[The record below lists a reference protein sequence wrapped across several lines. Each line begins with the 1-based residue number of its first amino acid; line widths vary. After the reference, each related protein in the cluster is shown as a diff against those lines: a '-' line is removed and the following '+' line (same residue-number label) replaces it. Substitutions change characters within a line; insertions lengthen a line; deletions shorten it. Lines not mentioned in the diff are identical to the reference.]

1 MRARQPGADNPRCRS
16 TAPERAEEDAVSAGA
31 GTTKCPARKSR
42 ALRVSSSRGED
53 TMPDPNH
60 HLWRNG
66 RLYWVAFTV
75 HLPGWQKERVRL
87 SLGTADL
94 EEARRRRDELLLEY
108 PRARTCELSLRL
120 EARPRR
126 GGRASPGLAA

>member
-1 MRARQPGADNPRCRS
+1 IRSDPLMRARQPGADNPRCRS
-16 TAPERAEEDAVSAGA
+16 EAPERATEDVVPAVLGA
-31 GTTKCPARKSR
+31 TKCPARSSR

-94 EEARRRRDELLLEY
+94 VEARRRRHQTPREY
-108 PRARTCELSLRL
+108 PWAVV
-120 EARPRR
+120 
-126 GGRASPGLAA
+126 